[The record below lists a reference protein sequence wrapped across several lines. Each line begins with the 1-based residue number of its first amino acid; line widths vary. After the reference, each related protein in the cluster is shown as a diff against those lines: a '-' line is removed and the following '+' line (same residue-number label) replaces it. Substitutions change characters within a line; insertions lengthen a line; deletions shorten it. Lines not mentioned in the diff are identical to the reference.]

1 MDAEEYFKDHDEN
14 KGADPDRVGI
24 NTFKKRKDA
33 LLYIKYSDLDKVNEL
48 DLSSD
53 PQKDEKIQEILNKD
67 PKEDML
73 LGMNKHLR
81 VRMRS
86 RTVCNRILS

>member
-14 KGADPDRVGI
+14 KGPDPDLVGV

-48 DLSSD
+48 DLSTD
-53 PQKDEKIQEILNKD
+53 P
-67 PKEDML
+67 
-73 LGMNKHLR
+73 
-81 VRMRS
+81 
-86 RTVCNRILS
+86 